1 MPTNDNFVEFVKF
14 EAAGLEDIIKN
25 VGELEE
31 FVKKAAT
38 RYVELNNI
46 VSSPAVRAAAEGIA
60 RMKSASDALAASE
73 AKRTENAVR
82 RGRLESGS
90 YLRDRAASGQLNRET
105 NRLGYQE
112 RQAALASG
120 LLAKE
125 AILEGRLRADIAS
138 LARAERRTM
147 LSSGAFAE
155 GVHYR
160 ELGKHED
167 AQIER
172 AERRAELRVTHG
184 RLGGAAA
191 FALERMRPGL
201 LAAGAV
207 GGAGLAAGRAG
218 LAGTVQ
224 GERLAF
230 EIHLLNREIA
240 GALLPVVRDLTNVIR
255 FFRTKLEG
263 LSGTQQSM
271 LGYGIAGAAGLGA
284 IGLATSGIS
293 KAIGGLSKIMGA
305 VGLRATAAAGGSL
318 AGIMAANAAGT
329 AAGNI
334 AGNAVAGAGA
344 AGGAAASRF
353 GRVARFARFAGPVA
367 VAAAVAKDALHEE
380 KPGDESYY
388 RLLRQRGNS
397 KGISGLYSTLYSA
410 TEMFGLY
417 DLFGTDRKADLRRQK
432 TRDNYGGEDAHRN
445 PLIAQAGFESF
456 DDAYRRV
463 AENVALRSAMEAE
476 PGGALEPKNKIEGK
490 PGEQGV
496 GQPPTKTDSWL
507 ERIFAILEEGFRL
520 TPKPLK

>member
-46 VSSPAVRAAAEGIA
+46 VSSPAIRAAAEGIA

-90 YLRDRAASGQLNRET
+90 YLRDRFASGQLNRET

-147 LSSGAFAE
+147 LGSGAFAE

-255 FFRTKLEG
+255 FFRTRLEG

-305 VGLRATAAAGGSL
+305 VGLRAAAAAGGSL
-318 AGIMAANAAGT
+318 AGSMAANAAGT

-334 AGNAVAGAGA
+334 AGNAVAGAGVGAGA

-353 GRVARFARFAGPVA
+353 GRLARFARLPGPLA
-367 VAAAVAKDALHEE
+367 VAAAVAKDTLHEE
-380 KPGDESYY
+380 KPGDE
-388 RLLRQRGNS
+388 
-397 KGISGLYSTLYSA
+397 
-410 TEMFGLY
+410 
-417 DLFGTDRKADLRRQK
+417 
-432 TRDNYGGEDAHRN
+432 
-445 PLIAQAGFESF
+445 
-456 DDAYRRV
+456 
-463 AENVALRSAMEAE
+463 
-476 PGGALEPKNKIEGK
+476 
-490 PGEQGV
+490 
-496 GQPPTKTDSWL
+496 
-507 ERIFAILEEGFRL
+507 
-520 TPKPLK
+520 